1 MCLIKSTRDLIYTV
15 PYLKNKIKFT
25 KERSSFCLKYYFQA
39 EINTVDWLMESRL
52 EPFDELIILYK
63 SKHISLEIH
72 VVTQYF
78 PLACFTLTVGWKW

>member
-1 MCLIKSTRDLIYTV
+1 
-15 PYLKNKIKFT
+15 
-25 KERSSFCLKYYFQA
+25 
-39 EINTVDWLMESRL
+39 MESRL